1 MRLIDVDRLLN
12 TVSNT
17 SVKDGWSYTGEI
29 KVDDLIDLIND
40 QPIVYV
46 LPKEDV
52 TKALTNAL
60 EEAAKEI
67 EHKLLYGWET
77 DRSEE

>member
-46 LPKEDV
+46 LPKENV
-52 TKALTNAL
+52 TEALTKAL

-67 EHKLLYGWET
+67 ERRLLYGDNYNE
-77 DRSEE
+77 